1 MIDLTLIVNNIDST
15 VKVQLISRAVLDMRK
30 KINTMNGSLA
40 YVMFIKT
47 IIDSV
52 LLSAG
57 FCVIADNFGKES
69 LDYNVILPMI
79 CLCLSELLDITVG
92 CHSSQIIIDSMDDLC
107 EAIEEQ
113 LASEVL
119 TKGDRKLLKTILRV
133 RKSIKFSALGIFD
146 LKNVT
151 ILLIISN
158 VLNYAVILIQTQ

>member
-1 MIDLTLIVNNIDST
+1 
-15 VKVQLISRAVLDMRK
+15 
-30 KINTMNGSLA
+30 MNGSLA

-52 LLSAG
+52 LLSAD
-57 FCVIADNFGKES
+57 FCVITDNFGKES
-69 LDYNVILPMI
+69 LDYKVILSMI

-92 CHSSQIIIDSMDDLC
+92 CHSPQIIIDSMDDLC

-133 RKSIKFSALGIFD
+133 RKSIKFSVLGMFD

-158 VLNYAVILIQTQ
+158 ALNYAVILIQTQ

>member
-1 MIDLTLIVNNIDST
+1 M
-15 VKVQLISRAVLDMRK
+15 
-30 KINTMNGSLA
+30 NTMNGSLA

-69 LDYNVILPMI
+69 LDYNVILSMI
-79 CLCLSELLDITVG
+79 CLCLSELVDITVG

-113 LASEVL
+113 LTSEVL
-119 TKGDRKLLKTILRV
+119 TKVDRKQLNTILRV
-133 RKSIKFSALGIFD
+133 RKSIKFSVLGMFD
-146 LKNVT
+146 LKSVT

-158 VLNYAVILIQTQ
+158 VLNYAIILIQTQ

>member
-1 MIDLTLIVNNIDST
+1 
-15 VKVQLISRAVLDMRK
+15 
-30 KINTMNGSLA
+30 
-40 YVMFIKT
+40 
-47 IIDSV
+47 
-52 LLSAG
+52 
-57 FCVIADNFGKES
+57 
-69 LDYNVILPMI
+69 MI

-92 CHSSQIIIDSMDDLC
+92 CHSPQIIIDSMDDLC

-119 TKGDRKLLKTILRV
+119 TKGDKKLLKTILRV

>member
-1 MIDLTLIVNNIDST
+1 VNNIDST
-15 VKVQLISRAVLDMRK
+15 VKVQLISRTVLDMRK
-30 KINTMNGSLA
+30 KMNTMNSSLA

-119 TKGDRKLLKTILRV
+119 TKVDRKQLNTILRV
-133 RKSIKFSALGIFD
+133 RKSIKFSVLGMFD